1 MVERRGRGRVR
12 GRSAWRGSVVVM
24 GVDVVVILVV
34 VEVVIVCVEVEC
46 LVDLSR
52 WWLL

>member
-1 MVERRGRGRVR
+1 MR